1 MTDND
6 SNSSGVSQR
15 QRATVVIGDYEL
27 GAQIGRGSFATV
39 YKGVNKRTNMMVAV
53 KSVIRSS
60 LTRRLLENLETEIN
74 ILRAVKYQSIVE
86 LIDCLKSRNHI
97 HLVME
102 YCSLGDLAGYMR
114 KSRDHQVLRNNY
126 GGLNMNIARSFVRQL
141 GTAMRFLR
149 LHNIIHRDIKTQN
162 ILLQPPPTE
171 DYVMGESEA
180 RGMIP
185 CIKVADFGFARSLP
199 STALAETLCGSPLY
213 MAPEILHYKPY
224 GPEADLWSIGAVT
237 YEIMTG
243 KPPFHASN
251 HVELARVI
259 ERTNDNIVFPDEKR
273 PVNTDAKNELLSL
286 DPVLKDLVRRLL
298 KMKPDDRIQF
308 SDFFEH
314 PALEGCLDEVIPS
327 PPLRTYNY
335 DDQTVPA
342 NELSAESTAR
352 TLPISTE
359 SPRLDSNRSRR
370 PYNYAQQ
377 TLTTTARA
385 HAAGPHRDHAADNW
399 DPLDRAAGDTTEY
412 YALSA
417 AEGRNEDERRMV
429 NAMNGV
435 YIGDQMQQY
444 DHRRHQ
450 DMAPGATEARGTQ
463 QRHLMYPPSPQDR
476 RQLQRQRHGQYN
488 ARPADIAEYYDEA
501 ASPDGTGRKRRGSL
515 TEEEQALAEREY
527 VVVEKRAVEMNVLAD
542 ELESSPRMPL
552 AFYPPRAGAIN
563 QAPNVARQMTAL
575 ARAIHSAV
583 SPQYNISNEAANGP
597 LNSHSADVT
606 GGRRT
611 THSTFNPLD
620 AALADTFESRHSQG
634 TTQEDPTIRRMEGL
648 AYKAYALSYLAD
660 MKWRQLPNT
669 PTSRDPLAQ
678 PDSSFLNTSDVTI
691 EDAFVL
697 YLRALSL
704 LHRAMVDASHYWI
717 SIHSP
722 NVNDTRSPN
731 IQLTTRTSDIN
742 AASSS
747 VTVSAAFNGAVQ
759 WVRNRFNECLER
771 AEALK
776 QLTRGNELDNV
787 AHVSIVRI
795 LYEQSLALS
804 REAAVRELKWMDPL
818 DCDRAYQ
825 LAIWMLSAI
834 LETAATSVASSTT
847 SSTSSS
853 SSHRDGRQR
862 AVDSLKDDQEK
873 MDPEDRTIVER
884 FIASIVKRREAL
896 QRRLMKDD
904 LNI

>member
-53 KSVIRSS
+53 KSVVRSS

-74 ILRAVKYQSIVE
+74 ILRAVKHQSIVE

-114 KSRDHQVLRNNY
+114 KTREHQALRNNY
-126 GGLNMNIARSFVRQL
+126 GGLNMQIARSFVLQL

-149 LHNIIHRDIKTQN
+149 SHNIIHRDIKTQN
-162 ILLQPPPTE
+162 ILLQPPPTAE

-180 RGMIP
+180 RGVIP
-185 CIKVADFGFARSLP
+185 WIKVADFGFARSLP

-213 MAPEILHYKPY
+213 MAPEILHYERY
-224 GPEADLWSIGAVT
+224 GPKADLWSIGAVT

-273 PVNTDAKNELLSL
+273 PVSTDANNELLSL

-298 KMKPDDRIQF
+298 KMKPDDRMQF
-308 SDFFEH
+308 SDFFAH
-314 PALEGCLDEVIPS
+314 PALEGCLDEAIPS
-327 PPLRTYNY
+327 PPLRAHAY

-342 NELSAESTAR
+342 NELADESAAR
-352 TLPISTE
+352 TLPVSAE
-359 SPRLDSNRSRR
+359 SPRLESNRSRR
-370 PYNYAQQ
+370 PNNYAQQ

-385 HAAGPHRDHAADNW
+385 HAAGPHRDHSADNW
-399 DPLDRAAGDTTEY
+399 DPSGRAAGDAADY
-412 YALSA
+412 YAASTTA
-417 AEGRNEDERRMV
+417 AARDEDESRMV
-429 NAMNGV
+429 TAMNGV
-435 YIGDQMQQY
+435 YIGEHAQQY
-444 DHRRHQ
+444 DRRRYY
-450 DMAPGATEARGTQ
+450 DMAAGATDAHNAQ
-463 QRHLMYPPSPQDR
+463 QRQPMYPPSPQDR

-488 ARPADIAEYYDEA
+488 ARTAGAGEYYDEVA
-501 ASPDGTGRKRRGSL
+501 GPDGTHHQRRGSL

-542 ELESSPRMPL
+542 ELESSPRTPL

-583 SPQYNISNEAANGP
+583 SPQYNISAEAANGP
-597 LNSHSADVT
+597 LNSQAADVA

-648 AYKAYALSYLAD
+648 AYKAY
-660 MKWRQLPNT
+660 
-669 PTSRDPLAQ
+669 
-678 PDSSFLNTSDVTI
+678 
-691 EDAFVL
+691 
-697 YLRALSL
+697 
-704 LHRAMVDASHYWI
+704 
-717 SIHSP
+717 
-722 NVNDTRSPN
+722 
-731 IQLTTRTSDIN
+731 
-742 AASSS
+742 
-747 VTVSAAFNGAVQ
+747 
-759 WVRNRFNECLER
+759 
-771 AEALK
+771 
-776 QLTRGNELDNV
+776 
-787 AHVSIVRI
+787 
-795 LYEQSLALS
+795 
-804 REAAVRELKWMDPL
+804 
-818 DCDRAYQ
+818 
-825 LAIWMLSAI
+825 
-834 LETAATSVASSTT
+834 
-847 SSTSSS
+847 
-853 SSHRDGRQR
+853 
-862 AVDSLKDDQEK
+862 
-873 MDPEDRTIVER
+873 
-884 FIASIVKRREAL
+884 
-896 QRRLMKDD
+896 
-904 LNI
+904 

>member
-27 GAQIGRGSFATV
+27 GVQIGRGSFATV
-39 YKGVNKRTNMMVAV
+39 YKGVNK
-53 KSVIRSS
+53 
-60 LTRRLLENLETEIN
+60 
-74 ILRAVKYQSIVE
+74 SIVE

-114 KSRDHQVLRNNY
+114 KSREHQVLRNNY

-149 LHNIIHRDIKTQN
+149 SHNIIHRDIKTQN

-237 YEIMTG
+237 YEIMAG

-273 PVNTDAKNELLSL
+273 PANTDAKNELLSL

-298 KMKPDDRIQF
+298 KMNPDDRMQF
-308 SDFFEH
+308 SDFFAH
-314 PALEGCLDEVIPS
+314 PALEGCFDEAIPS
-327 PPLRTYNY
+327 PSLRAHY

-342 NELSAESTAR
+342 NELSGEGTAR
-352 TLPISTE
+352 TLPASTE

-377 TLTTTARA
+377 TLTTTRA

-399 DPLDRAAGDTTEY
+399 DPLDRVAGDTAEY
-412 YALSA
+412 YASSA
-417 AEGRNEDERRMV
+417 TEGRNEDERRMV
-429 NAMNGV
+429 NAMNEV
-435 YIGDQMQQY
+435 YIGDQTQKY
-444 DHRRHQ
+444 DRRHYQ
-450 DMAPGATEARGTQ
+450 DMSPGATEARGTQ
-463 QRHLMYPPSPQDR
+463 QRQPMYPPSPQDR

-488 ARPADIAEYYDEA
+488 ARSAGTAEYYDEA
-501 ASPDGTGRKRRGSL
+501 ASPDGTHYKRRGSL

-583 SPQYNISNEAANGP
+583 SPQYNISAEAANGP
-597 LNSHSADVT
+597 LNSHSPDVT

-660 MKWRQLPNT
+660 MKWRLLPNT
-669 PTSRDPLAQ
+669 PASRDPLAQ

-704 LHRAMVDASHYWI
+704 LHRAMVDASHYWV

-722 NVNDTRSPN
+722 NVNDAKSPN
-731 IQLTTRTSDIN
+731 IQLAARTSDAN
-742 AASSS
+742 GASSS

-834 LETAATSVASSTT
+834 LETAATSVSS
-847 SSTSSS
+847 SITSSS
-853 SSHRDGRQR
+853 SSLSLLRDGRQR
-862 AVDSLKDDQEK
+862 TIDSLKDDQEK

-896 QRRLMKDD
+896 QRRLMEDD
-904 LNI
+904 LNM

>member
-39 YKGVNKRTNMMVAV
+39 YKGINKRTNMMVAV
-53 KSVIRSS
+53 KSVVRSS

-74 ILRAVKYQSIVE
+74 ILRAVKHQSIVE
-86 LIDCLKSRNHI
+86 LLDCLKSRNHI

-114 KSRDHQVLRNNY
+114 KTREHRALRNNY
-126 GGLNMNIARSFVRQL
+126 GGLNMQIARSFVRQL

-149 LHNIIHRDIKTQN
+149 SHNIIHRDIKTQN
-162 ILLQPPPTE
+162 ILLHPPPTE
-171 DYVMGESEA
+171 DYVMGESEV
-180 RGMIP
+180 RGVIP
-185 CIKVADFGFARSLP
+185 WIKVADFGFARSLP

-213 MAPEILHYKPY
+213 MAPEILHYEPY
-224 GPEADLWSIGAVT
+224 GPKADLWSIGAVT

-273 PVNTDAKNELLSL
+273 PVNSDANKELLSL
-286 DPVLKDLVRRLL
+286 DPVLKDLVRSLL
-298 KMKPDDRIQF
+298 RMKPDDRMEF
-308 SDFFEH
+308 SEFFAH
-314 PALEGCLDEVIPS
+314 PALEGCLDEAIPS
-327 PPLRTYNY
+327 PPLRARMH

-342 NELSAESTAR
+342 NELTNETAAR
-352 TLPISTE
+352 TLPVSAE
-359 SPRLDSNRSRR
+359 SLRLDPNRGRR
-370 PYNYAQQ
+370 PSNYAQQ
-377 TLTTTARA
+377 TLITTTRA
-385 HAAGPHRDHAADNW
+385 HAAGPHRDHSADNW
-399 DPLDRAAGDTTEY
+399 DPSGRAPADTTEY
-412 YALSA
+412 YAASTA
-417 AEGRNEDERRMV
+417 AARVEDESRMV
-429 NAMNGV
+429 TAMNGV
-435 YIGDQMQQY
+435 YIGDHAQQY
-444 DHRRHQ
+444 DRRRYF
-450 DMAPGATEARGTQ
+450 DATSGTTDAQ
-463 QRHLMYPPSPQDR
+463 QRQPVYPPSPQDH

-488 ARPADIAEYYDEA
+488 ARPAGTGEYYDGA
-501 ASPDGTGRKRRGSL
+501 AGSDGIHHQRRGSL

-542 ELESSPRMPL
+542 ELESSPRTPL
-552 AFYPPRAGAIN
+552 AFYPPRTGAIN

-583 SPQYNISNEAANGP
+583 SPQYNISAEAANGP
-597 LNSHSADVT
+597 LNSQTADMA
-606 GGRRT
+606 GARRAAQ
-611 THSTFNPLD
+611 STFNPLD

-634 TTQEDPTIRRMEGL
+634 TAQEDPTIRRMEGL

-660 MKWRQLPNT
+660 MKWRLLPNT
-669 PTSRDPLAQ
+669 PASRDPLAQ
-678 PDSSFLNTSDVTI
+678 PDSSFLSVSEVTI

-704 LHRAMVDASHYWI
+704 LHRAMVDASQYWI
-717 SIHSP
+717 SIHST
-722 NVNDTRSPN
+722 NATDARSPN
-731 IQLTTRTSDIN
+731 SQATVRTTAAT

-776 QLTRGNELDNV
+776 QLARGNELDSV

-834 LETAATSVASSTT
+834 LETAATSVV

-853 SSHRDGRQR
+853 TSSSFSHGDARQR
-862 AVDSLKDDQEK
+862 TVESLKDDQEK

-896 QRRLMKDD
+896 QRRLMEDD
-904 LNI
+904 SNV